1 MNSLPSTQAQAQ
13 APRTRLGGAITF
25 RGVEYTSAAAL
36 ERALAG
42 VVQDAGPSYTVRL
55 TRKGEALAARLRA
68 QGARS

>member
-25 RGVEYTSAAAL
+25 RGQTYASAAEL

-42 VVQDAGPSYTVRL
+42 AVGGAGVVYAVRL
-55 TRKGEALAARLRA
+55 TAKGRQLADELAA
-68 QGARS
+68 GAGR